1 MTSGQAPGG
10 RAPGR
15 QAPVAAPT
23 RARAGRVPGFDP
35 ALHGFA
41 FPNRFVDV
49 LVSVGAFQLTTAGR
63 CGGMAYLA
71 LDHWNAGRPVPP
83 WPGTLWAPG
92 HVPPDGHWLAD
103 DIRGRL
109 FDSFRTGTAAKF
121 VTWTQ
126 SSDNATWVSK
136 GVSRWTHED
145 EVPKIVAAIDA
156 GRPVP
161 LGLVVARSLGDL
173 GKNHQ
178 VLAYGYEKQPSGR
191 VTILVYDSNS
201 PGREVRLTSEPG
213 QLGWTA
219 SNGSQWRGFF
229 VQAYSAKRPRTLGS
243 AAADRA
249 QRLTVGATLT
259 LSHVWTGRTLHSHP
273 AVYTHPGTSGQ
284 QQVTAFGGSDHND
297 LWRIAGP
304 HGTVA
309 EDGRGLTDGDV
320 VRLRHV
326 ATGRH
331 LHSHAGI
338 PSPLTGQQE
347 VTAFGMDGAG
357 DGNDDWRVRV
367 DGGGPWLAGSRV
379 RLEHVATGA
388 ALHSHRRSD
397 ARLTSGQDEV
407 TGFDGRDQND
417 WWTVLEVR

>member
-1 MTSGQAPGG
+1 MASGQTPG
-10 RAPGR
+10 
-15 QAPVAAPT
+15 AAAT
-23 RARAGRVPGFDP
+23 RARSGRVPGFDP
-35 ALHGFA
+35 AVHGFA
-41 FPNRFVDV
+41 FANRFVDV
-49 LVSVGAFQLTTAGR
+49 FLSVGAFEITTAGR

-71 LDHWNAGRPVPP
+71 LDHWNAGRPVPH

-126 SSDNATWVSK
+126 SSDNATWISK

-145 EVPKIVAAIDA
+145 ELPKVVAAVDA

-161 LGLVVARSLGDL
+161 LGLVVARSLGDI

-178 VLAYGYEKQPSGR
+178 VLAYGYEKEASGR
-191 VTILVYDSNS
+191 ATVLVYDSNS
-201 PGREVRLTSEPG
+201 PGREVRLTSDPG

-219 SNGSQWRGFF
+219 SNGPVWRGFF
-229 VQAYSAKRPRTLGS
+229 VQAYSTKRPRTIGS
-243 AAADRA
+243 AGVD
-249 QRLTVGATLT
+249 GTLRMTTGTT
-259 LSHVWTGRTLHSHP
+259 LKVSHVWTGRTLHSHP

-284 QQVTAFGGSDHND
+284 QQVTTFGGSDDND
-297 LWRIAGP
+297 LWRLAGP
-304 HGTVA
+304 HGTPPDDA
-309 EDGRGLTDGDV
+309 GHALADGDV

-326 ATGRH
+326 RTGRN
-331 LHSHAGI
+331 LHSHAGF
-338 PSPLTGQQE
+338 PSPVSGQQE
-347 VTAFGMDGAG
+347 VTAFGTDGVG
-357 DGNDDWRVRV
+357 DGNDDWRVEV
-367 DGGGPWLAGSRV
+367 DGGGPWLAAARV
-379 RLEHVATGA
+379 RLVHVATGA
-388 ALHSHRRSD
+388 ALHSHHRSD
-397 ARLTSGQDEV
+397 PRLTSGQDEV